1 MNQNRWIA
9 IAALL
14 AAVGVGLGAFGAH
27 GLKERLLETDQLE
40 NWHTA
45 VRYQMWH
52 ALALLAWV
60 ALRDRRSLS
69 GATGWCFLV
78 GTLLF
83 SGSIYG
89 LALGGPGAV
98 LGPITPLGGALLI
111 FGWVVMAVSALRA
124 DESGS

>member
-9 IAALL
+9 GAALL

-27 GLKERLLETDQLE
+27 GLKQRLLEADQLA

-45 VRYQMWH
+45 VRYQLWH
-52 ALALLAWV
+52 ALALMIWV
-60 ALRDRRSLS
+60 ALRDRRALPA
-69 GATGWCFLV
+69 ATGWCFLV

-98 LGPITPLGGALLI
+98 FGPITPLGGALLI
-111 FGWVVMAVSALRA
+111 FGWLVLGLGAVRLR
-124 DESGS
+124 DSE